1 VYQTYDQYLLS
12 QRYIVYFTFGEA
24 FSKREAALE
33 YSMQELARQGSL
45 VEVMCLTVPD
55 AACQNCGEMLF
66 DWQSSVGDGIG
77 TKGSDSCYYSASFGL
92 VCEGCALHEAKLEV
106 SEEILPAKDIAEC
119 DEMFH
124 II

>member
-1 VYQTYDQYLLS
+1 MYQTYDQYLLS
-12 QRYIVYFTFGEA
+12 KRYIVYFAFGEA

-33 YSMQELARQGSL
+33 YSMHELARQGSL
-45 VEVMCLTVPD
+45 VVVMCISVPD
-55 AACQNCGEMLF
+55 AACQCCGEMLF
-66 DWQSSVGDGIG
+66 DWQSSVCDGVG
-77 TKGSDSCYYSASFGL
+77 TKGSDSCYYSTSGGL

-106 SEEILPAKDIAEC
+106 SEEILPAKDIVEG